1 LCRQVVAVA
10 QLQSHQ
16 KGKKCKNIKTLVIDS
31 DEKIGE
37 IDENLDEDFDENRRF
52 KENHQKILM
61 NVVHSLY
68 RGVNCKSEYK
78 TYKFI
83 TINNTIG
90 LRLPNNRYNN

>member
-37 IDENLDEDFDENRRF
+37 IDENLDEDFDEEHDTEDST
-52 KENHQKILM
+52 KK
-61 NVVHSLY
+61 
-68 RGVNCKSEYK
+68 KD
-78 TYKFI
+78 
-83 TINNTIG
+83 
-90 LRLPNNRYNN
+90 